1 MDRLYSIG
9 TYLLIVICNYQYL
22 FRVSYRRMDKQEA
35 NCVPSM
41 AILFENFE
49 QLTVLTLQMQL
60 LAECK

>member
-1 MDRLYSIG
+1 
-9 TYLLIVICNYQYL
+9 
-22 FRVSYRRMDKQEA
+22 MDKQEA